1 MRPGAISRVLA
12 QVASQ
17 RYEIDFVVGDAL
29 ALEEQTIVQVC
40 VSLSDSKTRER
51 EVRACNKAMGQFGV
65 KQLVIVTEEEE
76 EAIEVS
82 NGVIQAVPAWK
93 WLL

>member
-12 QVASQ
+12 
-17 RYEIDFVVGDAL
+17 
-29 ALEEQTIVQVC
+29 
-40 VSLSDSKTRER
+40 R

-65 KQLVIVTEEEE
+65 KQSVIVTEDEEE
-76 EAIEVS
+76 TIEVS